1 MLRDFPGLHA
11 FTLIPFR
18 PFCHHVLPT
27 MQEIPDSFLA
37 LYRGP
42 GQRLTVPASQVYAR
56 YEWCE
61 DLAQQ
66 VSESARSLALS
77 LGGGED
83 SILTRLR
90 EGLLGD
96 GSPGSGSD
104 VSTQEAWWVEVRVA
118 ELLYWPHPDLPSSD
132 RG

>member
-1 MLRDFPGLHA
+1 
-11 FTLIPFR
+11 
-18 PFCHHVLPT
+18 

-42 GQRLTVPASQVYAR
+42 GQRLTAPAAQVWAR

-66 VSESARSLALS
+66 ASESARAVALS
-77 LGGGED
+77 LGGGEA
-83 SILTRLR
+83 SILARLR

-104 VSTQEAWWVEVRVA
+104 VSPREAWWVEVRVA
-118 ELLYWPHPDLPSSD
+118 ELLNWPHPDLPGRD
-132 RG
+132 AD

>member
-1 MLRDFPGLHA
+1 
-11 FTLIPFR
+11 
-18 PFCHHVLPT
+18 
-27 MQEIPDSFLA
+27 MQEIPASFLA

-42 GQRLTVPASQVYAR
+42 GHRLTAPAAQVYAR

-83 SILTRLR
+83 NILARLR

-96 GSPGSGSD
+96 GSPGSGSN
-104 VSTQEAWWVEVRVA
+104 VNAQEAWWVEVRVA
-118 ELLYWPHPDLPSSD
+118 ELLNWPHPDLPGSTQ
-132 RG
+132 G

>member
-1 MLRDFPGLHA
+1 
-11 FTLIPFR
+11 
-18 PFCHHVLPT
+18 
-27 MQEIPDSFLA
+27 MQEIPESFLQ

-42 GQRLTVPASQVYAR
+42 SQRLTAPAAQVYGR

-66 VSESARSLALS
+66 VSESARGLALA

-83 SILTRLR
+83 SILARLR
-90 EGLLGD
+90 EGLVGD
-96 GSPGSGSD
+96 GSAGSGSAL
-104 VSTQEAWWVEVRVA
+104 STQEAWWVEVRVA
-118 ELLYWPHPDLPSSD
+118 ELLNWPHPDLPDSV